1 MITRRSLLFGASALS
16 VAALAACSS
25 GSPSATQ
32 TTQPATG
39 SSASPSGSS
48 AAPVA
53 LTVGLTYIPNVQF
66 SPFYVG
72 LDEGI
77 FAAAGLDVTVRHH
90 GAQEDVFGA
99 LVGGREEVV
108 FASSDEA
115 VVAAGQTP
123 ALRTFATAYQ
133 KFPGVVIVPVAS
145 GAKSMADLKGAR
157 IGIPGHYGST
167 YYAALVALRNA
178 GLTEADVALT
188 DIGYTQVAAL
198 QGGKVEA
205 IVGYTNNE
213 TVQCRLAGLDVIEI
227 PVQDPADPTLVGPG
241 LTTLDGKLPT
251 DTLSRLAL
259 AMKEAEQ
266 RIVDDPTL
274 AITSTAK
281 QVPTLS
287 DADQRKAAEAVLAA
301 TTELW
306 KRDGQVSVAVDEAA
320 FARMGEFLVQ
330 VGIIKEA
337 PAATTI
343 VV

>member
-16 VAALAACSS
+16 MAALAACST
-25 GSPSATQ
+25 GSPTQ
-32 TTQPATG
+32 TTAQSTTGPAASPTG
-39 SSASPSGSS
+39 SSV
-48 AAPVA
+48 APVA

-72 LDEGI
+72 VDEGI

-99 LVGGREEVV
+99 MVAGREQVV
-108 FASSDEA
+108 FASCDEA

-123 ALRTFATAYQ
+123 DLRTFATAYQ
-133 KFPGVVIVPVAS
+133 QFPGVVIVPAAS
-145 GAKSMADLKGAR
+145 GAKSMSDLKGAR

-167 YYAALVALRNA
+167 YYAALVALHNA
-178 GLTEADVALT
+178 GLTEADVQLT

-241 LTTLDGKLPT
+241 LITLDGTVPVDVLA
-251 DTLSRLAL
+251 RLAG

-274 AITSTAK
+274 AITATAK

-287 DADQRKAAEAVLAA
+287 DANQRKAAEAVLAA